1 LIRVSGPTAEEI
13 AKQLFH
19 PLPPE
24 NFLSHHLYHGK
35 IISPTTGAI
44 LDEVLIALLKGPHSY
59 TGEDTLEISCHG
71 GPLILRTVLEAVFQ
85 TGARPAERGEFTQ
98 RAFLNNRLDLAQA
111 EAVLDIIT
119 AKTRQGL
126 AAAIDCLAR
135 KLSEQVEAV
144 RSEMIDLLA
153 GIEAGIDFP
162 EDDGAGETPDEA
174 LPRIRK
180 LIDKITALAATHRQ
194 GQIYRE
200 GIGVVIAGRPN
211 VGKSSLLNRILGEK
225 RAIVN
230 PIPGT
235 TRDFIEETVDIGG
248 IPVRLTDTAG
258 LRLPE
263 NAIEKEGVD
272 LVWERLKTADA
283 VLVLLDGSADLTA
296 DDRELLVKMIS
307 KPMLPVLNKSD
318 LPQRLDEKSLR
329 RLLPEGTPPA
339 IRISAKYGEG
349 LDRLTAAL
357 RDLVLATPAEEYGI
371 IVEPAGSLRAMPGFS
386 EGAFSVQDLG
396 AQLAVPLLQDLPGQR
411 VLDACAAPGGKTLV
425 MAGIL
430 SELYPEARILA
441 NELSSDRR
449 RRLVDVRLADTLRHH
464 PRAIV

>member
-1 LIRVSGPTAEEI
+1 MTFRDTIAAIATPPGIGGVGLIRVSGPTAEGI
-13 AKQLFH
+13 AQRLFR
-19 PLPPE
+19 PLPTG

-35 IISPTTGAI
+35 IIAPTTGAI
-44 LDEVLIALLKGPHSY
+44 LDEVLVAFLKGPHSY

-71 GPLILRTVLEAVFQ
+71 GPLILRTVLEAVIQ
-85 TGARPAERGEFTQ
+85 AGARPAERGEFTQ

-119 AKTRQGL
+119 AKTRPGL
-126 AAAIDCLAR
+126 AAAIDCLSG
-135 KLSEQVEAV
+135 KLSEPIEAI

-153 GIEAGIDFP
+153 GIEAAIDFS
-162 EDDGAGETPDEA
+162 EDDGVEKTPDEA

-180 LIDKITALAATHRQ
+180 LIDRIAALAATHRQ
-194 GQIYRE
+194 GRIYRE

-225 RAIVN
+225 RAIVT

-263 NAIEKEGVD
+263 NAIEKEGID
-272 LVWERLKTADA
+272 LVWERLETADA
-283 VLVLLDGSADLTA
+283 VLVLLDGSAELTA
-296 DDRELLVKMIS
+296 DDRELLEKMIS

-318 LPQRLDEKSLR
+318 LPQRLDEKSLLG
-329 RLLPEGTPPA
+329 LLPEGTPPA
-339 IRISAKYGEG
+339 IRISAKYGDG

-357 RDLVLATPAEEYGI
+357 RDLVLATPAEEPPEAM
-371 IVEPAGSLRAMPGFS
+371 IVHLHQKTALEKAAAGLARARDGLSGSLPTEFVALEVREALD
-386 EGAFSVQDLG
+386 ALG
-396 AQLAVPLLQDLPGQR
+396 EITGRTTPEE
-411 VLDACAAPGGKTLV
+411 VLDRIFANFCIGK
-425 MAGIL
+425 
-430 SELYPEARILA
+430 
-441 NELSSDRR
+441 
-449 RRLVDVRLADTLRHH
+449 
-464 PRAIV
+464 

>member
-1 LIRVSGPTAEEI
+1 MTFRDTIAAIATPPGIGGVGLIRVSGPTAEGI
-13 AKQLFH
+13 AQRLYR
-19 PLPPE
+19 PLPPG

-35 IISPTTGAI
+35 IIAPTTGAI
-44 LDEVLIALLKGPHSY
+44 LDEVLVAFLKGPHSY

-85 TGARPAERGEFTQ
+85 TGARPAERGEFTR

-119 AKTRQGL
+119 AKTRPGL
-126 AAAIDCLAR
+126 AAAIDCLGG
-135 KLSEQVEAV
+135 KLSEPIEAI

-153 GIEAGIDFP
+153 GVEAAIDFS
-162 EDDGAGETPDEA
+162 EDDGVGETTDEA

-180 LIDKITALAATHRQ
+180 LIDKIAALAATHRQ
-194 GQIYRE
+194 GRIYRE

-225 RAIVN
+225 RAIVT

-263 NAIEKEGVD
+263 NAIEKEGID

-296 DDRELLVKMIS
+296 DDRKLLAKMIS
-307 KPMLPVLNKSD
+307 KPMIAVLNKSD
-318 LPQRLDEKSLR
+318 LPQRLDEKSLLG
-329 RLLPEGTPPA
+329 LLPEGTPPA
-339 IRISAKYGEG
+339 IRISAKYGDG
-349 LDRLTAAL
+349 LDRLTTAL
-357 RDLVLATPAEEYGI
+357 RGLVLATPAEELPEAMI
-371 IVEPAGSLRAMPGFS
+371 AHLHQKTAMEKASAGLARAREGLLAALPHEFVALEVREALNALGEITGKTTS
-386 EGAFSVQDLG
+386 EE
-396 AQLAVPLLQDLPGQR
+396 
-411 VLDACAAPGGKTLV
+411 VLDRIFANFCIGK
-425 MAGIL
+425 
-430 SELYPEARILA
+430 
-441 NELSSDRR
+441 
-449 RRLVDVRLADTLRHH
+449 
-464 PRAIV
+464 

>member
-1 LIRVSGPTAEEI
+1 MTFRETIAAIATPPGIGGVGLIRVSGPTAEEI
-13 AKQLFH
+13 ARRLFR
-19 PLPPE
+19 PLPPG
-24 NFLSHHLYHGK
+24 NFLSHHLYHGR
-35 IISPTTGAI
+35 IIAPTTGAI
-44 LDEVLIALLKGPHSY
+44 LDEVLVAFLKGPHSY

-119 AKTRQGL
+119 AKTRPGL
-126 AAAIDCLAR
+126 ALAIDCLSG
-135 KLSEQVEAV
+135 KLSEPIEAI
-144 RSEMIDLLA
+144 RSEVIDLLA
-153 GIEAGIDFP
+153 GVEAAIDFS
-162 EDDGAGETPDEA
+162 EDDGVEETSDEA
-174 LPRIRK
+174 LRRIRK
-180 LIDKITALAATHRQ
+180 LIDKIAALAATHRQ
-194 GQIYRE
+194 GRIYRE

-225 RAIVN
+225 RAIVT

-263 NAIEKEGVD
+263 NAIEKEGID

-329 RLLPEGTPPA
+329 GLLPEGTPPA
-339 IRISAKYGEG
+339 IRISAKYGDG

-357 RDLVLATPAEEYGI
+357 RDLVLATPAEESPEAM
-371 IVEPAGSLRAMPGFS
+371 IVHLHQKTALKKAAAGLARAREGLLVALPPELVALELREALN
-386 EGAFSVQDLG
+386 ALG
-396 AQLAVPLLQDLPGQR
+396 EITGKTTPEE
-411 VLDACAAPGGKTLV
+411 VLDRIFANFCIGK
-425 MAGIL
+425 
-430 SELYPEARILA
+430 
-441 NELSSDRR
+441 
-449 RRLVDVRLADTLRHH
+449 
-464 PRAIV
+464 

>member
-1 LIRVSGPTAEEI
+1 MTFRDTIAAIATPPGIGGVGLIRVSGPTAEGI
-13 AKQLFH
+13 AQRLFR
-19 PLPPE
+19 PLPPG

-35 IISPTTGAI
+35 ILAPTTGAI
-44 LDEVLIALLKGPHSY
+44 LDEVLVAFLKGPHSY

-85 TGARPAERGEFTQ
+85 TGARPAERGEFTR

-119 AKTRQGL
+119 AKTRPGL
-126 AAAIDCLAR
+126 AAAIDCLGG
-135 KLSEQVEAV
+135 KLSEPIEAI

-153 GIEAGIDFP
+153 GVEAAIDFS
-162 EDDGAGETPDEA
+162 EDDGVEETTDEA

-180 LIDKITALAATHRQ
+180 LIDKIAALAATHRQ
-194 GQIYRE
+194 GRIYRE

-225 RAIVN
+225 RAIVT

-263 NAIEKEGVD
+263 NAIEKEGID

-283 VLVLLDGSADLTA
+283 VLVLIDGSADLTT
-296 DDRELLVKMIS
+296 DDRKLLAKMIS
-307 KPMLPVLNKSD
+307 KPMIAVLNKSD
-318 LPQRLDEKSLR
+318 LPQRLDEKSLLG
-329 RLLPEGTPPA
+329 LLPEGTPPA
-339 IRISAKYGEG
+339 IRISAKYGDG
-349 LDRLTAAL
+349 LDRLTTAL
-357 RDLVLATPAEEYGI
+357 RDLVLATPAEELPEAMI
-371 IVEPAGSLRAMPGFS
+371 AHLHQKTALEKASAGLARAREGLLAALPPEFVALEVREALNALGEITGKTTS
-386 EGAFSVQDLG
+386 EE
-396 AQLAVPLLQDLPGQR
+396 
-411 VLDACAAPGGKTLV
+411 VLDRIFANFCIGK
-425 MAGIL
+425 
-430 SELYPEARILA
+430 
-441 NELSSDRR
+441 
-449 RRLVDVRLADTLRHH
+449 
-464 PRAIV
+464 

>member
-1 LIRVSGPTAEEI
+1 MTFRDTIAAIATPPGIGGVGLIRVSGPTAEGI
-13 AKQLFH
+13 AQRLFR
-19 PLPPE
+19 PLPPG

-35 IISPTTGAI
+35 IIAPTTGAI
-44 LDEVLIALLKGPHSY
+44 LDEVLVAFLKGPHSY

-85 TGARPAERGEFTQ
+85 TGARPAERGEFTR

-119 AKTRQGL
+119 AKTRPGL
-126 AAAIDCLAR
+126 AAAIDCLGG
-135 KLSEQVEAV
+135 KLSEPIEAI

-153 GIEAGIDFP
+153 GVEAAIDFS
-162 EDDGAGETPDEA
+162 EDDGVEETTDEA

-180 LIDKITALAATHRQ
+180 LIDKIAALAATHRQ
-194 GQIYRE
+194 GRIYRE

-225 RAIVN
+225 RAIVT

-263 NAIEKEGVD
+263 NAIEKEGID

-296 DDRELLVKMIS
+296 DDRKLLAKMIS
-307 KPMLPVLNKSD
+307 KPMIAVLNKSD
-318 LPQRLDEKSLR
+318 LPQRLDEKSLLG
-329 RLLPEGTPPA
+329 LLPEGTPPA
-339 IRISAKYGEG
+339 IRISAKYGDG
-349 LDRLTAAL
+349 LDRLTTAL
-357 RDLVLATPAEEYGI
+357 RDLVLATPAEELPEAMI
-371 IVEPAGSLRAMPGFS
+371 AHLHQKTALEKASAGLARAREGLLAALPHEFVALEVREALNALGEITGKTTS
-386 EGAFSVQDLG
+386 EE
-396 AQLAVPLLQDLPGQR
+396 
-411 VLDACAAPGGKTLV
+411 VLDRIFANFCIGK
-425 MAGIL
+425 
-430 SELYPEARILA
+430 
-441 NELSSDRR
+441 
-449 RRLVDVRLADTLRHH
+449 
-464 PRAIV
+464 

>member
-1 LIRVSGPTAEEI
+1 MTFRDTIAAIATPSGIGGVGLIRVSGPTAEVI
-13 AKQLFH
+13 AQRLFR
-19 PLPPE
+19 PLPPG

-35 IISPTTGAI
+35 IIAPTTGTV
-44 LDEVLIALLKGPHSY
+44 LDEVLVAVLKGPHSY

-71 GPLILRTVLEAVFQ
+71 GPLILRTVLEAVFLS
-85 TGARPAERGEFTQ
+85 GARPAERGEFTQ

-119 AKTRQGL
+119 AKTRPGL
-126 AAAIDCLAR
+126 AAAIDCLSG
-135 KLSEQVEAV
+135 KLSEQVGAI

-153 GIEAGIDFP
+153 GVEAAIDFS
-162 EDDGAGETPDEA
+162 EDDGAGETPGET

-180 LIDKITALAATHRQ
+180 LIDKIAALAATHRQ
-194 GQIYRE
+194 GRIYRE

-225 RAIVN
+225 RAIVT

-235 TRDFIEETVDIGG
+235 TRDFIEEAVDIGG

-263 NAIEKEGVD
+263 NAIEKEGID

-283 VLVLLDGSADLTA
+283 VLVLLDGSADLTP

-339 IRISAKYGEG
+339 IRISAKYGDG
-349 LDRLTAAL
+349 LDRLTTAL
-357 RDLVLATPAEEYGI
+357 RDLVLATPAEESPEAMI
-371 IVEPAGSLRAMPGFS
+371 AHLHQKNALEMAAAGLVRAREGLLAALPPELIALELREALNALGEITGKTTS
-386 EGAFSVQDLG
+386 EE
-396 AQLAVPLLQDLPGQR
+396 
-411 VLDACAAPGGKTLV
+411 VLDRIFANFCIGK
-425 MAGIL
+425 
-430 SELYPEARILA
+430 
-441 NELSSDRR
+441 
-449 RRLVDVRLADTLRHH
+449 
-464 PRAIV
+464 